1 MVKQA
6 TNLRRC
12 LVCRTLKPKEQLL
25 RVVRLAHTHTVQLSS
40 GMGRSAYLCPS
51 HTCWQQAQKKNRLG
65 SALRAPVT
73 ASLYAELK
81 TLLQTETD
89 ECCKPELP

>member
-12 LVCRTLKPKEQLL
+12 LVCRSLKPKDQLL
-25 RVVRLAHTHTVQLSS
+25 RVVRLAHSQTIQIST

-65 SALRAPVT
+65 SALRAPVA

-81 TLLQTETD
+81 TLLQTD
-89 ECCKPELP
+89 RNECQTPELP